1 MWRQKGAIAY
11 IASLYYKICTRL
23 LALVVVFYLSLMLN
37 PLPLW
42 AVTEEITP
50 TTSLI
55 RGAID
60 FHVHSAPDVTNR
72 SVDDF
77 ELAQKAQAAGMKA
90 VVLKNHVTN
99 TADRAVLVKKIVP
112 NLDIFGGIVLNRPVG
127 GINPQAVLAMY
138 RLGKG
143 QGKVVW
149 LPTIDADYHLKTFQQ
164 SGTGIKIAQDGQVL
178 PEVEA
183 VLKIIAKENL
193 VLGTGHI
200 SPQEVILVIKRAKE
214 LGVKNI
220 VVTHALADVP
230 GLSLAEMEESAALGA
245 FLELAYVNDLMGT
258 DSVIKAHRKW
268 HRVSTEQMAE
278 AIKKIGAEH
287 FVLSTDLG
295 RQFDPLPADGYQ
307 VFVKELMQE
316 GISKQEIE
324 LMMNKN
330 PAKLLGIK

>member
-1 MWRQKGAIAY
+1 MRSHILQVFNIKFWMG
-11 IASLYYKICTRL
+11 L
-23 LALVVVFYLSLMLN
+23 LALALLFYLALMLN
-37 PLPLW
+37 PLPSW
-42 AVTEEITP
+42 AVTAEITP

-55 RGAID
+55 KNAID
-60 FHVHSAPDVTNR
+60 FHVHSAPDVTKR

-77 ELAQKAQAAGMKA
+77 ELAKKAQAAGMKA

-99 TADRAVLVKKIVP
+99 TADRAVLAQKIVP
-112 NLDIFGGIVLNRPVG
+112 NLDIFGGIVLNYPVG
-127 GINPQAVLAMY
+127 GINPQAVQAMY

-164 SGTGIKIAQDGQVL
+164 SGTGIKITEDGQVL

-183 VLKIIAKENL
+183 VLKIIAQENL

-214 LGVKNI
+214 LGVRNM
-220 VVTHALADVP
+220 VVTHAMADVP
-230 GLSLAEMEESAALGA
+230 GLSLAEMQECAALGA
-245 FLELAYVNDLMGT
+245 FLELAYVNDLMGA
-258 DSVIKAHRKW
+258 DSIIKAHRKW
-268 HRVSTEQMAE
+268 HRVSTTKMAE

-307 VFVKELMQE
+307 VFVKKLKQE
-316 GISKQEIE
+316 GISQQEIE
-324 LMMNKN
+324 LMMTKN
-330 PAKLLGIK
+330 PARLLGLRPIS